1 MYLRYFERFLLIDC
15 VWTSSIWIKLKK
27 DLILITKYQL
37 QKNKASLNEIRF
49 NLRIYRPVFCSNKL
63 ISKYILKRYLT
74 RSEGKPKCNYSL
86 KTHTNIKRKKGGKK
100 QEKKEKRKN
109 PEIHFFQISSNT
121 FQESLQDPIWMLI
134 STSKIFKNPR
144 EWIFKP
150 NIWNGFKQN
159 LLKEYLL
166 QSNKK
171 IDIMIWK
178 FVLYQ

>member
-37 QKNKASLNEIRF
+37 QRNKASLNEIRF

-100 QEKKEKRKN
+100 QEKKEKEK
-109 PEIHFFQISSNT
+109 SWNT
-121 FQESLQDPIWMLI
+121 FFSNFVKHFPRF
-134 STSKIFKNPR
+134 TSRPYLNAHF
-144 EWIFKP
+144 
-150 NIWNGFKQN
+150 NIEN
-159 LLKEYLL
+159 
-166 QSNKK
+166 
-171 IDIMIWK
+171 I
-178 FVLYQ
+178 